1 MTSMVGRATLTELSP
16 ELHCMAA
23 GLIDR
28 SIEGCIL
35 FAFSFSHENTEHS
48 RAAKKTRDFGLAS
61 ELRDRII
68 VDQVVKDR
76 SVAVRSLETELSHIE
91 VPCRSVPP
99 RWPVHADRGEQILVP
114 RSNS

>member
-1 MTSMVGRATLTELSP
+1 MTSIVGRATLTEHSP
-16 ELHCMAA
+16 EQRCMAA
-23 GLIDR
+23 GLSDR
-28 SIEGCIL
+28 SIEECFH
-35 FAFSFSHENTEHS
+35 FAFSFSHEKTEHS

-76 SVAVRSLETELSHIE
+76 SVAVRSLETELSHVG
-91 VPCRSVPP
+91 VPCRSVPL